1 MTQSRLNSPTRR
13 NILKSAA
20 LGSVAAIAAPYVKD
34 SYAAGSLS
42 LGVWDH
48 WVPGANN
55 ALTKLCNEW
64 GAKNNC
70 EVKID
75 YITSQ
80 GEKDKLTAA
89 AEAQAGT
96 GHDIMSHRDWNI
108 RIHQNVLEPLD
119 DVANGLM
126 KQYGPISPVAE
137 YLAKIKG
144 TWRGIP
150 TAVGSQVKPCC
161 SRFDLYQQHAGIDIR
176 GMFPADESKWDK
188 AKTDTW
194 TWDTY
199 LSSAQK
205 LHAAGFPVGLPMGQT
220 SRRGRLG
227 RRAVRF
233 LRRGHGRRQGQHQ
246 GQLRRDPRGARIHEE
261 ADGGEPA
268 RGLRLGRC
276 RQ

>member
-1 MTQSRLNSPTRR
+1 MALTRLTRR
-13 NILKSAA
+13 NVLKSAA
-20 LGSVAAIAAPYVKD
+20 LGSGAASAAPHVHGAC
-34 SYAAGSLS
+34 AAGTLS

-48 WVPGANN
+48 WVPNANN
-55 ALTKLCNEW
+55 TLTKLCKEW
-64 GAKNNC
+64 GEKNKV

-108 RIHQNVLEPLD
+108 RIHQAVLEPLD
-119 DVANGLM
+119 DVVAQLI

-150 TAVGSQVKPCC
+150 TTVGSQVKPCC

-176 GMFPADESKWDK
+176 DIFPADESKWDK
-188 AKTDTW
+188 ATIETW
-194 TWDTY
+194 NWDTY
-199 LSSAQK
+199 LASAQK
-205 LHAAGFPVGLPMGQT
+205 LHQAGFPVGLPMGQT
-220 SRRGRLG
+220 SD
-227 RRAVRF
+227 AV
-233 LRRGHGRRQGQHQ
+233 
-246 GQLRRDPRGARIHEE
+246 DWVGALFNSYGVVMVDAKDNIKINSDETRTAMEV
-261 ADGGEPA
+261 A
-268 RGLRLGRC
+268 RKIMEVSPPEVYA
-276 RQ
+276 